1 MRRRAE
7 AFFEVARGDYER
19 GFYDLVLFHVEQF
32 LQLYL
37 KYLIYRRVGDFPKT
51 HSLTR
56 LFRDVIEVYGSDDLR
71 GFYEGNL
78 EMIYLLE
85 EAYVSSRYLPRE
97 YDEVIAARALRF
109 AERAR
114 EVFRCLEG
122 L

>member
-1 MRRRAE
+1 M
-7 AFFEVARGDYER
+7 
-19 GFYDLVLFHVEQF
+19 
-32 LQLYL
+32 
-37 KYLIYRRVGDFPKT
+37 
-51 HSLTR
+51 TR

-85 EAYVSSRYLPRE
+85 EAYISS
-97 YDEVIAARALRF
+97 
-109 AERAR
+109 RAR